1 MWKDRRC
8 PFFCI
13 ADGEDKIVD
22 RTILISCPHTERILG
37 ITVLDEN
44 QVVLDRFELPRGS
57 VFRHVTINM
66 PSFKPS
72 GEDVEATRVPLPE
85 DGPYVP
91 YS

>member
-1 MWKDRRC
+1 M
-8 PFFCI
+8 
-13 ADGEDKIVD
+13 
-22 RTILISCPHTERILG
+22 
-37 ITVLDEN
+37 LDEN

-66 PSFKPS
+66 PSFKPA